1 VNAGGEKSWREGRVG
16 NWERLVWNQRDALL
30 AGFGVTVEVCLIAF
44 VVAIVGGIALCIARV
59 YVAPLRPIAILLI
72 EFFRD
77 TPIFVQLMW
86 VSYVWPELFGFPN
99 SFFSA
104 GWIALGL
111 QSSGYLAETFR
122 TGIEGVPRGQ
132 REAAFSAGMSPV
144 QTFTRIVMPQVTLAT
159 APSIVN
165 QFTVIVKS
173 STLVSVITVP
183 DLMSQSQR
191 IVNIWYEPIEILTAT
206 AAIYILFV
214 FLVSMAG
221 KLLADRL
228 RRRYGLAAS

>member
-1 VNAGGEKSWREGRVG
+1 MG
-16 NWERLVWNQRDALL
+16 NWERLVWNQRDVLL
-30 AGFGVTVEVCLIAF
+30 AGLAVTVEVCLIAF
-44 VVAIVGGIALCIARV
+44 VAAIVGGLILCLARI
-59 YVAPLRPIAILLI
+59 YVAPLRPLAIVLI

-77 TPIFVQLMW
+77 TPIYVQLIW
-86 VSYVWPELFGFPN
+86 VAYAWPELFGFPN
-99 SFFSA
+99 SFYTA
-104 GWIALGL
+104 GWLALAL

-132 REAAFSAGMSPV
+132 REAAFAVGMSPL
-144 QTFTRIVMPQVTLAT
+144 QTLARIVMPQVALST

-173 STLVSVITVP
+173 STLISVITVP

-191 IVNIWYEPIEILTAT
+191 LVNVWYEPIEILTAT
-206 AAIYILFV
+206 AARYILFV
-214 FLVSMAG
+214 FLVSLAG
-221 KLLADRL
+221 KLIADAL

>member
-1 VNAGGEKSWREGRVG
+1 MG
-16 NWERLVWNQRDALL
+16 NWERLVWNQRDVLFAGL
-30 AGFGVTVEVCLIAF
+30 AVTVEVCAIAF
-44 VVAIVGGIALCIARV
+44 AVAIVGGLVLCLARL
-59 YVAPLRPIAILLI
+59 YVRPLRPVAVLLI

-86 VSYVWPELFGFPN
+86 VAYVWPEVFGFPN
-99 SFFSA
+99 SFFNA
-104 GWIALGL
+104 GWLALGL

-122 TGIEGVPRGQ
+122 AGIEAVPRGQ
-132 REAAFSAGMSPV
+132 RDAAFSAGLSPA
-144 QTFTRIVMPQVTLAT
+144 QTFRRIVMPQVVLAA

-183 DLMSQSQR
+183 DLMSQSQKL
-191 IVNIWYEPIEILTAT
+191 VNVWYEPIEILTAT
-206 AAIYILFV
+206 AAIYVTFIFA
-214 FLVSMAG
+214 VSACG

-228 RRRYGLAAS
+228 RQRYGLVAA

>member
-1 VNAGGEKSWREGRVG
+1 VEFLMG

-30 AGFGVTVEVCLIAF
+30 SGLAVTVEVCVIAF
-44 VVAIVGGIALCIARV
+44 AAAIVGGLVLCLVRL
-59 YVAPLRPIAILLI
+59 YVAPLRPVAVVLI

-86 VSYVWPELFGFPN
+86 VAYVWPELFGFPR
-99 SFFSA
+99 SFFAA
-104 GWIALGL
+104 GWIALAL

-122 TGIEGVPRGQ
+122 AGIEGVPRGQ
-132 REAAFSAGMSPV
+132 REAAFSAGMSPL
-144 QTFTRIVMPQVTLAT
+144 QTFARIIMPQVALVS

-173 STLVSVITVP
+173 STLISVITVP

-191 IVNIWYEPIEILTAT
+191 LVNIWYEPIEILTAT
-206 AAIYILFV
+206 AAIYIVFV
-214 FLVSMAG
+214 FLISATG
-221 KLLADRL
+221 KLLADHL

>member
-1 VNAGGEKSWREGRVG
+1 MG
-16 NWERLVWNQRDALL
+16 NWERLVWNQRDVLL
-30 AGFGVTVEVCLIAF
+30 AGLGVTVEVCLIAF
-44 VVAIVGGIALCIARV
+44 VAAIVGGLVLCLVRL
-59 YVAPLRPIAILLI
+59 YVAPLRPLAILLI

-86 VSYVWPELFGFPN
+86 VAYVWPELFGFPN
-99 SFFSA
+99 DFFTA
-104 GWIALGL
+104 GWLALGL

-122 TGIEGVPRGQ
+122 AGIEAVPGGQ
-132 REAAFSAGMSPV
+132 RDAAFSAGMSQS
-144 QTFTRIVMPQVTLAT
+144 QTFRRIVMPQVMLAS

-183 DLMSQSQR
+183 DLMSQSQKL
-191 IVNIWYEPIEILTAT
+191 VAIWYEPIELLTAT
-206 AAIYILFV
+206 AAIYITFV
-214 FLVSMAG
+214 FLISACG

-228 RRRYGLAAS
+228 RLRYGLAAS

>member
-1 VNAGGEKSWREGRVG
+1 MG

-30 AGFGVTVEVCLIAF
+30 AGLAVTVEVCVIAF
-44 VVAIVGGIALCIARV
+44 LAAIVGGLILCLTRM
-59 YVAPLRPIAILLI
+59 YVAPLRPVAVVLI

-86 VSYVWPELFGFPN
+86 VAYVWPELFGFPN
-99 SFFSA
+99 SFFTA
-104 GWIALGL
+104 GWLALAL

-122 TGIEGVPRGQ
+122 AGIEAVPRGQ

-144 QTFTRIVMPQVTLAT
+144 QTFGRVVMPQVALAST
-159 APSIVN
+159 PSIVN

-173 STLVSVITVP
+173 STLISVITVP
-183 DLMSQSQR
+183 DLMLQSQR
-191 IVNIWYEPIEILTAT
+191 LVNIWYEPIEILTAT

-214 FLVSMAG
+214 FAVSAAG
-221 KLLADRL
+221 KLLADGL

>member
-1 VNAGGEKSWREGRVG
+1 VG
-16 NWERLVWNQRDALL
+16 NWQRLVWNQRDALL
-30 AGFGVTVEVCLIAF
+30 AGLGVTVEVCAIAF
-44 VVAIVGGIALCIARV
+44 LAAVIGGLGLCLVRIH
-59 YVAPLRPIAILLI
+59 VAPLRWMSVVLI

-86 VSYVWPELFGFPN
+86 VSYVWPEVFGFPG
-99 SFFSA
+99 SFFTA
-104 GWIALGL
+104 GWLALAL

-122 TGIEGVPRGQ
+122 AGIEGVPRGQ
-132 REAAFSAGMSPV
+132 REAAFSAGMSPT
-144 QTFTRIVMPQVTLAT
+144 QTFRRIVAPQVALAS

-173 STLVSVITVP
+173 STLISVITVP

-191 IVNIWYEPIEILTAT
+191 LVNIWYEPIEILTAT
-206 AAIYILFV
+206 AAIYILVV
-214 FLVSMAG
+214 FLVSLIG
-221 KLLADRL
+221 KSLADRL